1 MDNRAYW
8 IWMQQAFGAGSP
20 LPWRIHRS
28 VPGGVEAF
36 YQGGPRLWNSLG
48 GIREQEAAAL
58 FSFSLEEAQAQL
70 EHALKSGLGG
80 AHPGVWGVSPGADAY
95 LRPARG
101 TVWKGGAA

>member
-36 YQGGPRLWNSLG
+36 YQGGPR
-48 GIREQEAAAL
+48 
-58 FSFSLEEAQAQL
+58 
-70 EHALKSGLGG
+70 
-80 AHPGVWGVSPGADAY
+80 PVSYTHLTLPTTE
-95 LRPARG
+95 R
-101 TVWKGGAA
+101 V

>member
-36 YQGGPRLWNSLG
+36 YQGGPRC
-48 GIREQEAAAL
+48 GIPWGASGARRPQAL

-70 EHALKSGLGG
+70 EHALKVGWEVLTP
-80 AHPGVWGVSPGADAY
+80 ACEEYP
-95 LRPARG
+95 RP
-101 TVWKGGAA
+101 

>member
-36 YQGGPRLWNSLG
+36 YQGGPRL
-48 GIREQEAAAL
+48 
-58 FSFSLEEAQAQL
+58 
-70 EHALKSGLGG
+70 
-80 AHPGVWGVSPGADAY
+80 
-95 LRPARG
+95 
-101 TVWKGGAA
+101 

>member
-70 EHALKSGLGG
+70 EHALKVGWEVLT
-80 AHPGVWGVSPGADAY
+80 PGCGEYPQALTHIYDP
-95 LRPARG
+95 PA
-101 TVWKGGAA
+101 VLY